1 MAPKIVV
8 HVDSDSPVDV
18 EINVSRASGA
28 GSSEDKASEKEFKGV
43 EKRGSSSVSLTAERG
58 RPKAVD
64 TPWLHARLEKRVRL
78 LKIGA

>member
-28 GSSEDKASEKEFKGV
+28 KGSEDK
-43 EKRGSSSVSLTAERG
+43 VSRERIQ
-58 RPKAVD
+58 RS
-64 TPWLHARLEKRVRL
+64 
-78 LKIGA
+78 